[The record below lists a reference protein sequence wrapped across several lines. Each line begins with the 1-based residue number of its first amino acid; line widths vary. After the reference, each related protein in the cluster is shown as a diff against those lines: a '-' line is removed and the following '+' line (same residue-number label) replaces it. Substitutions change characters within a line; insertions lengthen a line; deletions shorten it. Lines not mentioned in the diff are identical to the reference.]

1 MKNLEHAF
9 KDIKQTIANA
19 SNNKDSASKGF
30 SMQNKSDNSTKFYRF
45 QVYTTA
51 PGKKPKVVGMAYLKE
66 GQSIYSLRLWTFLN
80 EKFYLLRS
88 KDDNSKF
95 LVMTREANK
104 NVESKNK
111 YFWNI
116 VGNGVTLI
124 KDSSIELAFD
134 LFDKK
139 IYMNLFPDES
149 LKPSARYYPDQ
160 SEAA

>member
-1 MKNLEHAF
+1 
-9 KDIKQTIANA
+9 
-19 SNNKDSASKGF
+19 
-30 SMQNKSDNSTKFYRF
+30 MQNKVDNSTNFYRF
-45 QVYTTA
+45 QVYTTT

-66 GQSIYSLRLWTFLN
+66 GQSIYALRLWTFLN

-124 KDSSIELAFD
+124 KDSSIELEFD
-134 LFDKK
+134 LFEKK
-139 IYMNLFPDES
+139 VYMSLFPEES
-149 LKPSARYYPDQ
+149 FKLSARHYPDL
-160 SEAA
+160 SEVA